1 MTLRHNQVRSA
12 EILGHYFIRPLSL
25 ITSHRCSSLPSVGV
39 RALKH
44 YPPDTRGRKKRSLLF
59 EVLLMNLTTLHPECL
74 FFLRSFVIIMAI
86 LYTFICPSSQ
96 QVDLTGSDLA
106 KEEDKIPCSFFFF
119 FHHKGSVN
127 SAPNCLLR
135 EPLQCLPGNSIGRV
149 LFGQVFKKWCQN
161 VCNLSALICG
171 PRTKHRPNNPN
182 CIHSTPHTN
191 LNVM

>member
-74 FFLRSFVIIMAI
+74 FFFKIFCDNYGYPLYFYLPLKSAGRSHGFRSGERGGQNP
-86 LYTFICPSSQ
+86 LFI
-96 QVDLTGSDLA
+96 
-106 KEEDKIPCSFFFF
+106 FFFP
-119 FHHKGSVN
+119 HHKGSVN